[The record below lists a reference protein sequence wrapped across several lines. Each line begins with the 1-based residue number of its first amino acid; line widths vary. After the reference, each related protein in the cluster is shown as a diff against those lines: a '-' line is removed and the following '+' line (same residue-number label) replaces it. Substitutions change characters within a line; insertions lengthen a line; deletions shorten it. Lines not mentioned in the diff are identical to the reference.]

1 MRRYRSHKVVEAGV
15 IRELG
20 SGRVLVSDSPH
31 DHIDTT
37 EWIDVPADIF
47 ARGTP
52 SIGVDYLVRYEDGYV
67 SWSPRAAF
75 EAGYAP
81 E

>member
-15 IRELG
+15 
-20 SGRVLVSDSPH
+20 VQ
-31 DHIDTT
+31 HIDVGSVTVDD
-37 EWIDVPADIF
+37 EVIPVPAGIF

-52 SIGVDYLVRYEDGYV
+52 SIGEDYLVRYEDGYV
-67 SWSPRAAF
+67 SWSPKAAF